1 MKEKQK
7 RFLFRNIRFQGKM
20 LLIYIIGGIV
30 PFIGVCS
37 YTNYEVNRLVLDK
50 TKKKESNELRLISKS
65 LKKSITI
72 AERVGQVIYVNQE
85 LRNILSKEYKDR
97 QTAKRDIENQEFIQD
112 TMRDFDEII
121 EDITIYTSNTSI
133 ASVAPFDYLA
143 TSNKWYQ
150 ETISEGGKPYWYVDY
165 DKANKEKGIQMAR
178 AIFDGKGSLLGIE
191 VVRINLAGV
200 REALKEKNESSVLEF
215 NDDDTIYRNDEI
227 EHYGK
232 IKEKLKN
239 KSGTRGMVTAE
250 SGVQKY
256 LVFYDRVLPQGT
268 GRFMAI
274 LSIVD
279 ENAMYA
285 PTNRITLVGYIIVGI
300 AILFSISL
308 IFLVS
313 ESYGGRLKKLLR
325 QMHFVANGKYD
336 DVEPIEGNDE
346 IAEIYLELEKMM
358 GDIQELLAAAVE
370 EKVQKE
376 KLHTRQKE
384 VEFKMLASQI
394 NPHFLYNTL
403 ETIRMKARMNHQDE
417 IEELVKMLAKIMR
430 RNIRVRGQMVSLE
443 SEIELI
449 ENYLKIQSYRF
460 GDRIRSEVV
469 VEKAVN
475 RDVMVM
481 PLIIQPFVENAFV
494 HGLEA
499 VAENGVLQIH
509 IYKEENEIF
518 ITVKDNGAG
527 MNYYELANL
536 RYYLNQQETA
546 GNQPPIGIGVSNV
559 NQRLKMKYGEQ
570 YGVKIDSQPGEGTII
585 TIHFPEKDNF
595 YGKNV

>member
-1 MKEKQK
+1 MKERKK
-7 RFLFRNIRFQGKM
+7 RFSFRNIRFQGKM
-20 LLIYIIGGIV
+20 LLIYIIGGII

-37 YTNYEVNRLVLDK
+37 YTNYEVRHLVLDK
-50 TKKKESNELRLISKS
+50 TKKKETNELRLVSRS

-85 LRNILSKEYKDR
+85 LKKILSTKYQDR
-97 QTAKRDIENQEFIQD
+97 QLAKREIENEDFIQD

-121 EDITIYTSNTSI
+121 EDITIYTSNTTI
-133 ASVAPFDYLA
+133 ASVAPFDYLSTSSSWYEA
-143 TSNKWYQ
+143 TIK
-150 ETISEGGKPYWYVDY
+150 EGGRPYWFVDY
-165 DKANKEKGIQMAR
+165 DKAEREKGIQMAR
-178 AIFDGKGSLLGIE
+178 AIFNGDGNLLGIE

-200 REALKEKNESSVLEF
+200 RAALEEKKELSLLGF
-215 NDDDTIYRNDEI
+215 NNKEIIYRNNEI
-227 EHYGK
+227 EHRDK
-232 IKEKLKN
+232 ITTKLNK
-239 KSGTRGMVTAE
+239 KSGTKGMVTVE

-256 LVFYDRVLPQGT
+256 LVFYDKVLPQGT
-268 GRFMAI
+268 GRFLSI

-279 ENAMYA
+279 ENDMYA
-285 PTNRITLVGYIIVGI
+285 PINRITFVGYIIVGI

-308 IFLVS
+308 IFFIS
-313 ESYGGRLKKLLR
+313 ESYGGRLKKLR
-325 QMHFVANGKYD
+325 KQMHFVANGKYD

-346 IAEIYLELEKMM
+346 IAEIYAELEKMM

-376 KLHTRQKE
+376 KLHTKQKE

-403 ETIRMKARMNHQDE
+403 ETIRMKARINHQDE

-430 RNIRVRGQMVSLE
+430 RNIRVRNQMVSLE

-460 GDRIRSEVV
+460 GDRIHSEVLV
-469 VEKAVN
+469 DQEVN
-475 RDVMVM
+475 REVMVM
-481 PLIIQPFVENAFV
+481 PLIIQPFVENAFI

-499 VAENGVLQIH
+499 VAEDGVLKIH
-509 IYKEENEIF
+509 VYKEENEIF
-518 ITVKDNGAG
+518 ITVKDNGVG

-536 RYYLNQQETA
+536 RYYLNQKELQSD
-546 GNQPPIGIGVSNV
+546 QSSIGIGVNNV

-570 YGVKIDSQPGEGTII
+570 YGVEVDSNPGQGTVV